1 MNLFGFIKNIY
12 NNLFDNVR
20 KNKIFKKVG
29 VVNVKSGK
37 RHIIIKILAKAIDAN
52 YQLLMV
58 AWQEVGSFMEL
69 VNQHSLKVKSRD
81 V

>member
-37 RHIIIKILAKAIDAN
+37 RHNNKDI
-52 YQLLMV
+52 
-58 AWQEVGSFMEL
+58 G
-69 VNQHSLKVKSRD
+69 
-81 V
+81 